1 MSDLA
6 TLLLLIL
13 VALIVIGALRLD
25 LLGQLWREWLKL
37 GEQAPGVADWHDDHA
52 HGAYG
57 LARARRLQRGD
68 LAHHRP
74 QFHRSG
80 RRG

>member
-6 TLLLLIL
+6 SLILLLVL
-13 VALIVIGALRLD
+13 ALLVIGALRLD

-37 GEQAPGVADWHDDHA
+37 GEQPPAVADWHEDHA
-52 HGAYG
+52 HGPY
-57 LARARRLQRGD
+57 LARHQRLQRGD

-74 QFHRSG
+74 PFHRSG